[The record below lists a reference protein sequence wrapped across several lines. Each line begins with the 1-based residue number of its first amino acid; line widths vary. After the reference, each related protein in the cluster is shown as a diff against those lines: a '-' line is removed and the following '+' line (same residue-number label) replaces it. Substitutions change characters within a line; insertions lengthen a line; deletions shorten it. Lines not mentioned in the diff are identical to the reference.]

1 MTIYTAVCSTNGAM
15 VARIQDEHISFFHE
29 YFTGYDFMGSAN
41 WSTDTKDA
49 ILMDLEEAEQIAD
62 DLTAGE

>member
-1 MTIYTAVCSTNGAM
+1 MTIYTAALSIDGAR
-15 VARIQDEHISFFHE
+15 VAKIQDDGISLYE

-41 WSTDTKDA
+41 WTTDSKRA

>member
-1 MTIYTAVCSTNGAM
+1 MTIYTAVCSRQGAQ
-15 VARIQDEHISFFHE
+15 VAKIQDDGYSLYE

-41 WSTDTKDA
+41 WSTDNSEA
-49 ILMDLEEAEQIAD
+49 LVMDLYEAEQIAD

>member
-1 MTIYTAVCSTNGAM
+1 MTIYTAVFSPKGGM
-15 VARIQDEHISFFHE
+15 VAKIQDDGYSLYE

-41 WSTDTKDA
+41 WSTDTKEA
-49 ILMDLEEAEQIAD
+49 VLMDLEEAEQIAD

>member
-1 MTIYTAVCSTNGAM
+1 MTIYIATLTSKGSQ
-15 VARIQDEHISFFHE
+15 VAKIQDDGYSLYE

-41 WSTDTKDA
+41 WSKDTKDA
-49 ILMDLEEAEQIAD
+49 ILMSLEEAEQIAD

>member
-1 MTIYTAVCSTNGAM
+1 MMIYTAVCTTKGAQ
-15 VARIQDEHISFFHE
+15 VAKIQDDGISLYE

-49 ILMDLEEAEQIAD
+49 ILMDLDEAEQIAD
-62 DLTAGE
+62 DLTAAE